1 MLHSSDFGGNV
12 DTSEPLLAGS
22 IVHIIRDAGKAVRE
36 SCEYVS
42 SSLDHSLLGT
52 LNMER

>member
-12 DTSEPLLAGS
+12 DISEPLLAGS

-42 SSLDHSLLGT
+42 LGHSLLGT
-52 LNMER
+52 LNMEW